1 MFHPFEI
8 ITAQM
13 KIVEMAES
21 MTPLDGS
28 KLDNYIETKSY
39 LAPNGPYKSH
49 SKEIHIR
56 ELEFINSGYV

>member
-1 MFHPFEI
+1 
-8 ITAQM
+8 M